1 MFLLYEAIFCHFSI
15 VNPNNIQLYFNFAA
29 IVDVMRE
36 ILRALKDFARQ
47 MKEAFIAIRDLFLE
61 ISKFYR
67 RKN

>member
-1 MFLLYEAIFCHFSI
+1 MLIFAFAT
-15 VNPNNIQLYFNFAA
+15 FNVILHISLTA

-61 ISKFYR
+61 ISEFIFVHLRLNKIYII
-67 RKN
+67 